1 MTAEGQRIPELQDHG
16 PLRPFW
22 FCHIDA
28 LPWPCPD
35 ARLNLIHGFEGR
47 RVALY
52 LYLAGQFV
60 HALDDLY
67 SIDSSLTA
75 PPEPAAIH
83 ARIIGWVAAHE
94 TRRRRRSI

>member
-1 MTAEGQRIPELQDHG
+1 MTVEGERLPESQEHY

-22 FCHIDA
+22 FCPRDA

-47 RVALY
+47 RIALY

-67 SIDSSLTA
+67 SIDSELAA
-75 PPEPAAIH
+75 PPDPTVIH

-94 TRRRRRSI
+94 ARRRRSI